1 MNTKKLKT
9 ETIPVDKIQYS
20 SDKYNKFPHLI
31 EQQKRSSLFQ
41 NIFKSIEKEGLKNPL
56 VVEPKNRNGKYKL
69 YIGNNRLTSV
79 KMLNQIEVECIVGQF
94 TKEEVK
100 NIKAAIYVT
109 TSSDT

>member
-56 VVEPKNRNGKYKL
+56 IVEPKGHNGKYKL

-79 KMLNQIEVECIVGQF
+79 KMLNQTEVECIIGQF
-94 TKEEVK
+94 TKEQIK
-100 NIKAAIYVT
+100 NIKTTTYTT